1 MKPKGRVP
9 MNDGLLS
16 AVEVNRTADVG
27 DAGVGMERRGYDHR
41 RNRFFGVLVAPRKNV
56 TNRACGPIWL
66 NSDANGVAKQ
76 GANK

>member
-1 MKPKGRVP
+1 

-16 AVEVNRTADVG
+16 AMEVDRTTDVG
-27 DAGVGMERRGYDHR
+27 DAGVGIERREYTLR
-41 RNRFFGVLVAPRKNV
+41 RNRFFGVLIAPRKNV

-76 GANK
+76 GASK